1 MTARKEIPA
10 HITAKEL
17 LAGVADGTYTKAA
30 AKKFLNARVAE
41 KIGLNRKIS
50 YATRKACEEL
60 GVSIEVDNKEL
71 ASRRDHADDWRAKR
85 EEARKAA
92 ALAKEPKAKKPNAS
106 AKKPT
111 PEEALAAL
119 EAQGVN
125 IADVIAAAYMKAK

>member
-17 LAGVADGTYTKAA
+17 LAGVADGTWTKAA

-60 GVSIEVDNKEL
+60 GVSVEVDNKEL
-71 ASRRDHADDWRAKR
+71 ASRKDHADEWRAKR

-92 ALAKEPKAKKPNAS
+92 ALAKEPKAKSNAS

-125 IADVIAAAYMKAK
+125 IADVIAAAYTKAK